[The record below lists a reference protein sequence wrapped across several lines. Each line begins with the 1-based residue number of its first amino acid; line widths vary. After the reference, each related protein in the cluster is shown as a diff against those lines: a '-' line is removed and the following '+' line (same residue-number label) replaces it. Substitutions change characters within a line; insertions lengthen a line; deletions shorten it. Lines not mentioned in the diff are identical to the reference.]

1 MTVLDRVR
9 SAVAGGSMEAAAP
22 PAPVDVK
29 PVAVPTDVKKRI
41 RRVHSSMKRV
51 APRRRQNVEFSRNN
65 HYVSIN
71 KKGDGLDHQSTIDKK
86 WGGPKPD
93 HRVRRSHDILAPILK
108 GKISAASQRIPGY
121 EVGEA
126 TGDPEDYSAA
136 RVSEKA
142 LVGGYKLFGV
152 RKAFRRGI
160 WNALVTEEAFF
171 MPFFDETIGPYIEET
186 EVGEEGEPVV
196 DDGGQPRRKRV
207 AMGEIRYAV
216 FSGLEVGWQP
226 GVQFEDARY
235 YVIVHARPREQVEAE
250 PGFMGPELQ
259 ADAASSPDFLG
270 EKPKIADADLVLVT
284 DYLERPCADQPNGRR
299 VIEVDGRQIFPEEDY
314 PKMDGEGNVLDEPFA
329 SRISYTIDGEA
340 DHDRGLVTS
349 VIEVLRDYDFAA
361 NKAVEYLQLVM
372 VPQLVVPEGTIL
384 ETTVVD
390 DTPGL
395 IVELGEDA
403 WRNGMEPKW
412 RERPSMPGE
421 FGNERDRAQSIL
433 GYIASENGTQGL
445 EAAKAISTVVQNNL
459 LAWQDFMED
468 VADAF
473 ASTGRDSLCLM
484 QIFYDDQ
491 RMEKFRG
498 RTGWESIPD
507 FRGADIR
514 GQTDVRVSVGS
525 LEPLTR
531 AVIEQR
537 IMNVVSMVPPGY
549 FPPET
554 LIAALSAGDFDRLNE
569 SFEEDEAQINFL
581 IAQLRAGTFK
591 DLPPRPPLP
600 GEGGPELDPATG
612 QPKIGPDGRP
622 VMLSQI
628 EGWMPR
634 RFDNPSVWRRRLEAF
649 MKSDEWRYLPAPT
662 QQATGLVYNGVL
674 GIEAQ
679 KAAESSAIQS
689 QTAERLGAQNAAKPQ
704 APKAMPSLPAA
715 AAAEGE

>member
-1 MTVLDRVR
+1 MAVLDRVR
-9 SAVAGGSMEAAAP
+9 QSLAGGSIASVAP
-22 PAPVDVK
+22 
-29 PVAVPTDVKKRI
+29 PVAVGAEPIPVPPDVKKRI
-41 RRVHSSMKRV
+41 HRTHQSMKRV
-51 APRRRQNVEFSRNN
+51 SPRRRQNVEFTRNN
-65 HYVSIN
+65 HFVSIN
-71 KKGDGLDHQSTIDKK
+71 KKGDGLDHLDIVDRRLGGKK
-86 WGGPKPD
+86 AN

-108 GKISAASQRIPGY
+108 GKISAASQRIPAY

-142 LVGGYKLFGV
+142 LIGGYKLFGV

-160 WNALVTEEAFF
+160 WNALVTEEGFF
-171 MPFFDETIGPYIEET
+171 MPFFDETIGPFVEED
-186 EVGEEGEPVV
+186 ERGEDGMPVV
-196 DDGGQPRRKRV
+196 DEEGQSRKKV
-207 AMGEIRYAV
+207 TAMGEVRYAV

-250 PGFMGPELQ
+250 PGFMGGPLP
-259 ADAASSPDFLG
+259 ADAATSPDYLG

-284 DYLERPCADQPNGRR
+284 DYLERPCAAQPNGRR
-299 VIEVDGRQIFPEEDY
+299 VIEADGRQIFPEEDY

-329 SRISYTIDGEA
+329 ARISYTIDGEA

-349 VIEVLRDYDFAA
+349 IIETLRDFDFAS

-372 VPQLVVPEGTIL
+372 VPQLLVPEGAIL
-384 ETTVVD
+384 PETVID

-395 IVELGEDA
+395 AIELGEDA
-403 WRNGMEPKW
+403 WRNGQEPKW
-412 RERPSMPGE
+412 REMPSMPGE
-421 FGNERDRAQSIL
+421 FGNERDRAQALL
-433 GYIASENGTQGL
+433 GFIASENGAQGL
-445 EAAKAISTVVQNNL
+445 EAAKAINTVAQNNL

-484 QIFYDDQ
+484 QVYYDDE

-498 RTGWESIPD
+498 RTGWESIAD

-514 GQTDVRVSVGS
+514 GQTDVRVKVGS

-531 AVIEQR
+531 AVVEQR
-537 IMNVVSMVPPGY
+537 IMNVASMFPGY

-581 IAQLRAGTFK
+581 ISQIRAGTFK
-591 DLPPRPPLP
+591 DLPLRPVLP

-612 QPKIGPDGRP
+612 QPKIGPDGNP
-622 VMLSQI
+622 VMLTEI

-634 RFDNPSVWRRRLEAF
+634 IFDSPSVWKRRLEAF
-649 MKSDEWRYLPAPT
+649 MKSDEWRHLDAET
-662 QQATGLVYNGVL
+662 QQATGYIYNAVL
-674 GIEAQ
+674 QIEA
-679 KAAESSAIQS
+679 KNAAKQAAIQS
-689 QTAERLGAQNAAKPQ
+689 QTAEALGTANAAKPQ
-704 APKAMPSLPAA
+704 AAKAMPSLPAA
-715 AAAEGE
+715 GAPAGE